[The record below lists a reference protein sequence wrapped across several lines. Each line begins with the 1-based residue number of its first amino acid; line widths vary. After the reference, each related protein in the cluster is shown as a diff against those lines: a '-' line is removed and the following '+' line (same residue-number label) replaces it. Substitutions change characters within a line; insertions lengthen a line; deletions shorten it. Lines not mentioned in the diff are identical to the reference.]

1 MTSHDFPYGP
11 RRYNVYCSSTF
22 KWKEETYYCKNI
34 LDGVNVY
41 AIDAIYAK
49 NEESLVKTAFPLG
62 NENTAWCLWATVE
75 EQVQGFF
82 WGLRAPRGQEP
93 LSQSTPPPHFRH
105 SSLILKTMMVMS
117 TAKRIVVRSVT
128 VIYTEMFART
138 WCNTD
143 LLVWRADFLNFLKKK
158 FYLEICRKSRQHW
171 SDVSLIEQRKAW
183 SSSWDIPLRF
193 YECKAPLNVSGTPSN
208 SRWERCST
216 KDVTM
221 AEVPHF
227 NGGRRWDASAAAFV
241 LLSQRTG
248 VKNTGL
254 IFVLGLI
261 RWVIIKNEQR
271 WSLAPL
277 GVLEKGKLWWKRV

>member
-105 SSLILKTMMVMS
+105 SSLIKNNDGDEYREENS
-117 TAKRIVVRSVT
+117 SEISDCN
-128 VIYTEMFART
+128 IYRNV
-138 WCNTD
+138 CQD
-143 LLVWRADFLNFLKKK
+143 L
-158 FYLEICRKSRQHW
+158 
-171 SDVSLIEQRKAW
+171 
-183 SSSWDIPLRF
+183 
-193 YECKAPLNVSGTPSN
+193 
-208 SRWERCST
+208 
-216 KDVTM
+216 M
-221 AEVPHF
+221 
-227 NGGRRWDASAAAFV
+227 
-241 LLSQRTG
+241 
-248 VKNTGL
+248 
-254 IFVLGLI
+254 
-261 RWVIIKNEQR
+261 
-271 WSLAPL
+271 
-277 GVLEKGKLWWKRV
+277 